1 MKMTPMK
8 IALVSYEYPPDT
20 AIGGIATYVRQA
32 AQMLAQRGHHVE
44 VFAASPSRS
53 GCETSPGLKI
63 HRIQPRD
70 RASFAQEIAPIFA
83 ERHRLV
89 QFDVLEGP
97 DCGADAA
104 AIVAQFPTLPLVIK
118 LHTPSYILQKVGH
131 TPLDGAAKLRFIL
144 GALRRGQWPK
154 LPPDQPVYDRQS
166 DPEYHHALQAQT
178 IAAPSAAIGQQIQ
191 QDWQLDQSII
201 DLVPYPYI
209 PTPALLD
216 IPLDTQTQRV
226 TFIGRLEIR
235 KGILDLMRAIPLVLK
250 QYPAAKFR
258 FVGPAWPSPVKQLN
272 MQEYI
277 CQKLH
282 RHRHALEFTGAVPL
296 DQIPHYLAQTDICV
310 FPSLWESFGLVC
322 LEAMAA
328 GRGVIGSSSGGMVEL
343 LDGGNAG
350 LLTPPKHPE
359 LLAKSILQLLQNP
372 DLRQQYGAIARDRV
386 LSQYS
391 LDYIGQ
397 IQEASYRST
406 IDRQASREIV
416 RL

>member
-1 MKMTPMK
+1 MK
-8 IALVSYEYPPDT
+8 IAFVSYEYPPDT

-32 AQMLAQRGHHVE
+32 AQMLSQRGHDVE

-53 GCETSPGLKI
+53 GCETSPGLKV

-83 ERHRLV
+83 QRHQLV
-89 QFDVLEGP
+89 QFDLLEGP

-104 AIVAQFPTLPLVIK
+104 VIAAQFPALPLVVK

-131 TPLDGAAKLRFIL
+131 TPLDGSAKLRFIL

-154 LPPDQPVYDRQS
+154 LPPTQPLYDRQS

-178 IAAPSAAIGQQIQ
+178 IAAPSQAIGQQVQ
-191 QDWQLDQSII
+191 ADWQLDRGII
-201 DLVPYPYI
+201 DPVPYPYI
-209 PTPALLD
+209 PTPALLE
-216 IPLDTQTQRV
+216 IPLDTQTQRI

-235 KGILDLMRAIPLVLK
+235 KGILDLMQAIPLVLN

-258 FVGPAWPSPVKQLN
+258 FVGPAWPSPVKHLN

-282 RHRHALEFTGAVPL
+282 RHIHALEFVGAVPL
-296 DQIPHYLAQTDICV
+296 DQVPQYLAQTDICV
-310 FPSLWESFGLVC
+310 FPSIWESFGLVC

-328 GRGVIGSSSGGMVEL
+328 GRGVVGSSAGGMVEL
-343 LDGGNAG
+343 LDGGRAG
-350 LLTPPKHPE
+350 LLTPPQQPI
-359 LLAKSILQLLQNP
+359 LLAQLILQLLQDP
-372 DLRQQYGAIARDRV
+372 DLRQQYGAIARARV
-386 LSQYS
+386 LSHYS
-391 LDYIGQ
+391 LEYIGQ
-397 IQEASYRST
+397 IQEASYRSA
-406 IDRQASREIV
+406 IDRQVSREIV
-416 RL
+416 KL